1 MLGLAAVSG
10 DRLDQALLLVPF
22 PDRNDEVQAGMLW
35 KMGDIDPAIRSVTAE
50 CGEPDIV
57 RRNDPNVRFWGQ
69 NGR

>member
-35 KMGDIDPAIRSVTAE
+35 KRQSKLSVSLS
-50 CGEPDIV
+50 PPLI
-57 RRNDPNVRFWGQ
+57 
-69 NGR
+69 